1 MVRQVETRT
10 NFLVFLTSVF
20 SIIGGVWAVS
30 SMAHAIFH
38 RVQETAK
45 TK

>member
-10 NFLVFLTSVF
+10 NFLFFLTSVF
-20 SIIGGVWAVS
+20 SIVGGVWAVS
-30 SMAHAIFH
+30 GLLHAIFH
-38 RVQETAK
+38 RVAETAK